1 MAEPASAGRAVLP
14 SADPPR
20 AVLLTGGTSAAG
32 RAVARR
38 LADGG
43 ARVIVA
49 GRDTEKLAALAA
61 AGFDT
66 VEADLVDPGQVRVL
80 AEAVGPLDGLLHLVG
95 GWRGGGGIPGQS
107 DEDYRA
113 LEASFTSLRLVTRAL
128 WPSLIASPGAR
139 VAIVSSTAVARPLA
153 GGANY
158 AAVKAASE
166 AWVRAMAHGFAKEA
180 PASAATIFRVKALA
194 GLEGRLADAYAG
206 LWSMPADEANDR
218 VIELRP

>member
-1 MAEPASAGRAVLP
+1 MTEAASAGRAVL
-14 SADPPR
+14 PR

-38 LADGG
+38 LAEGG

-49 GRDTEKLAALAA
+49 GRDPEKLASLAS
-61 AGFDT
+61 AGYDT
-66 VEADLVDPGQVRVL
+66 VEADLADPGEVRVL
-80 AEAVGPLDGLLHLVG
+80 ADAVGSLDGVLHLVG

-107 DEDYRA
+107 EEDYRV

-128 WPSLIASPGAR
+128 WPSLIASPRAR

-166 AWVRAMAHGFAKEA
+166 AWARALAHGFAKEA
-180 PASAATIFRVKALA
+180 PASAATIFRVKTLT
-194 GLEGRLADAYAG
+194 GLEERLAEAYSA
-206 LWSMPADEANDR
+206 LWSAPAAEVNDR